1 MKKII
6 HFTLLFTTFIIGTS
20 AYIKSSG
27 GIVNHSASPGESG
40 CSCHGGGAGIT
51 SVSISALPAF
61 ISNQFIPSQT
71 YTIDITVINNSFNLF
86 GFDAEILN
94 VSNTNAGNMTL
105 ALPGVQ
111 LVNTV
116 RKNATQTG
124 PKSGAGAASFQ
135 FVWVA
140 PSSGNVTIY
149 AAGNAINGT
158 GGTGGDTPS
167 ASNLAL
173 TPDLT
178 AGVKEKIS
186 SDFSGINVFPNP
198 IISDFKIQYNLLE
211 EGNVKVLLVDIH
223 GKEIAEIANEKQ
235 SNGYHLLNA
244 SIPSDISKGVYFVKL
259 SLNDKPSS
267 QRLIITQ

>member
-1 MKKII
+1 MKKTI
-6 HFTLLFTTFIIGTS
+6 HFILLFATFIIGTS

-40 CSCHGGGAGIT
+40 CSCHGPGGIT
-51 SVSISALPAF
+51 AVNISGSPAF
-61 ISNQFIPSQT
+61 TGNQYIPGQT
-71 YTIDITVINNSFNLF
+71 YTIDITVTNNAFVLF

-94 VSNTNAGNMTL
+94 VSNTNAGNMTF
-105 ALPGVQ
+105 ALSGVQ

-124 PKSGAGAASFQ
+124 PKSGLGSVSFQ
-135 FVWVA
+135 FVWTA
-140 PSSGNVTIY
+140 PLSGNVTIY
-149 AAGNAINGT
+149 AAGNAINGNGSTT
-158 GGTGGDTPS
+158 GDAPGS
-167 ASNLAL
+167 SFLLL

-186 SDFSGINVFPNP
+186 SDFSGINIFPNP

-211 EGNVKVLLVDIH
+211 AGDVKITLEDIH
-223 GKEIAEIANEKQ
+223 GKEIAEITNEKQ
-235 SNGYHLLNA
+235 SNGYHLFNA
-244 SIPSDISKGVYFVKL
+244 ALPSDLSKGVYFVKL
-259 SLNDKPSS
+259 SLNNKPAT